1 MGNGD
6 MDVRRRSRYSL
17 QQPFIKS
24 LT

>member
-1 MGNGD
+1 MGTGD

-24 LT
+24 LI

>member
-1 MGNGD
+1 MGTGD